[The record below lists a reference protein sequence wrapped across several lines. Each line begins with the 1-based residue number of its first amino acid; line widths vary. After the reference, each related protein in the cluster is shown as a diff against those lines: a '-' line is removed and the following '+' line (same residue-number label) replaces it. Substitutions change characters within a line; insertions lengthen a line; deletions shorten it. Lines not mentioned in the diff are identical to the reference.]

1 MTYRECFMDTCCKAS
16 LKTCGASPLPFSGLG
31 HDLAPVRARAMLLAV
46 VPAQQLDC
54 PPPRVR
60 LKAHMPHGY
69 ALHVMFG
76 RETRGR

>member
-46 VPAQQLDC
+46 IPAQQMDC
-54 PPPRVR
+54 PPARGR
-60 LKAHMPHGY
+60 YRAHVPHGY
-69 ALHVMFG
+69 ALLVMFG
-76 RETRGR
+76 REIRGR